1 MPIDHGVSI
10 ISQNP
15 CAMAVGLDGGVG
27 EDNLS
32 DVLAAGATDVD
43 IGRRLFPSRHQSSKE
58 TPE

>member
-1 MPIDHGVSI
+1 VSI

-15 CAMAVGLDGGVG
+15 CAMAVGVDGGDG
-27 EDNLS
+27 GDNLS

-43 IGRRLFPSRHQSSKE
+43 IGRRHFPTRHQSSKE

>member
-1 MPIDHGVSI
+1 VSI

-15 CAMAVGLDGGVG
+15 CAMPVGVDGVDGGVG